1 MMRGRAWR
9 AIVVIQF
16 VGSKSEARRAQRV
29 LVARGGYREL
39 LDKADVVL
47 SYLPTGDEW
56 SNLQLSINQDKN
68 VVPVTLG
75 GTRYRTKCHYT
86 QKSPRSWLTP
96 TPSSSSVGA
105 VDHSKRYL
113 PMDFGSHES
122 RAHDQNNIGCADLN
136 GRSLLIDGVNS
147 IVVACVVNEKKQR
160 MRYSTDPNRFVPPA
174 FHRVIGSPPLQGM
187 NFLP

>member
-56 SNLQLSINQDKN
+56 
-68 VVPVTLG
+68 
-75 GTRYRTKCHYT
+75 
-86 QKSPRSWLTP
+86 
-96 TPSSSSVGA
+96 GA
-105 VDHSKRYL
+105 IC
-113 PMDFGSHES
+113 
-122 RAHDQNNIGCADLN
+122 N
-136 GRSLLIDGVNS
+136 
-147 IVVACVVNEKKQR
+147 
-160 MRYSTDPNRFVPPA
+160 
-174 FHRVIGSPPLQGM
+174 
-187 NFLP
+187 